1 MPHLLSIEAERRR
14 QPPATATSSAST
26 PYTSDGRTAATA
38 DRERGLHCRVVLAT
52 IALQIGPRGAPKA
65 QTAEPL
71 SSSSALAAEQA
82 FVTGADAAAF
92 PVWLATGAGFPT
104 PSP

>member
-38 DRERGLHCRVVLAT
+38 DRERGLHWRRRDKHQPPADKLAEE
-52 IALQIGPRGAPKA
+52 A
-65 QTAEPL
+65 TAIL
-71 SSSSALAAEQA
+71 S
-82 FVTGADAAAF
+82 AAF